1 MALGILQEAPADQAA
16 ADFEERFVNAGQ
28 PFTSDS
34 ESAKPMQPSDS
45 ALHHPAGLAQT
56 ATVPGS
62 APCDLGLDTQSQ
74 ERRTMWV
81 RIVSTVSLH
90 QLGLSPRSTALA
102 SNGRDGSDQGQKLRD
117 VVAIGF
123 GQNGRERNALRVDE
137 EVMFRART
145 TAIGWVRSSFFP
157 APRARI
163 EELSATAREK
173 SMRSAW
179 RSFES
184 STWCRRFHTPARCQ
198 PFSRRQQVTPEP
210 QPISRGN
217 IFQGMP
223 ERSTNT
229 IPVSV
234 ARSDTRGRPRPFLG
248 RFLRL
253 GSNNSI
259 MFHNSSSISGL
270 GIAPL
275 EGKQCR
281 S

>member
-74 ERRTMWV
+74 ERRTMRV

-102 SNGRDGSDQGQKLRD
+102 SNGRDGSDQGQKLRY

-123 GQNGRERNALRVDE
+123 GQNARERNTLRADQ
-137 EVMFRART
+137 EVMFRAR
-145 TAIGWVRSSFFP
+145 RSD
-157 APRARI
+157 
-163 EELSATAREK
+163 E
-173 SMRSAW
+173 
-179 RSFES
+179 
-184 STWCRRFHTPARCQ
+184 HT
-198 PFSRRQQVTPEP
+198 SEP
-210 QPISRGN
+210 QSP
-217 IFQGMP
+217 
-223 ERSTNT
+223 
-229 IPVSV
+229 
-234 ARSDTRGRPRPFLG
+234 DHL
-248 RFLRL
+248 
-253 GSNNSI
+253 
-259 MFHNSSSISGL
+259 
-270 GIAPL
+270 
-275 EGKQCR
+275 
-281 S
+281 

>member
-1 MALGILQEAPADQAA
+1 M
-16 ADFEERFVNAGQ
+16 NAGQ
-28 PFTSDS
+28 PFVSNSQPT
-34 ESAKPMQPSDS
+34 KPMQPSDG
-45 ALHHPAGLAQT
+45 AFYHPAGLAQT
-56 ATVPGS
+56 AAVLGP
-62 APCDLGLDTQSQ
+62 APCDLGLDTQGQ
-74 ERRTMWV
+74 ERRTMRV
-81 RIVSTVSLH
+81 GIISAVSLH
-90 QLGLSPRSTALA
+90 QLGLSPWGAPLA
-102 SNGRDGSDQGQKLRD
+102 SNGRDSLNQRQQLGH

-123 GQNGRERNALRVDE
+123 GQNDRERNALRIGK
-137 EVMFRART
+137 EVMLRAGT
-145 TAIGWVRSSFFP
+145 TAIGWVRYSFFP
-157 APRARI
+157 APRART
-163 EELSATAREK
+163 EELSVTAREK

-179 RSFES
+179 RSFDT
-184 STWCRRFHTPARCQ
+184 STWCRRFHPPGRCRR
-198 PFSRRQQVTPEP
+198 FNRRQQVTPEP